1 MAKEVLLYGEI
12 NAESSSQFI
21 NDCNNAL
28 DLAPLQEVV
37 IRINTE
43 GGEVSYGHGAVKKI
57 AEIGNKKIK
66 VDGMCYS
73 MGAIALLYCN
83 DVESVDT
90 ARFMFH
96 RAGYAQWFEKSEY
109 FTEALKNNTEAIN
122 ADAEKAFRKKID
134 VAAFEEIAGIK
145 VKQLFSM
152 ESNPDED
159 MIFLS
164 AKEAKKIGLIDK
176 VVPLSE
182 NVKAFVNSKM
192 QLVSA
197 KFNKFRVAAQEPE
210 PTQTIKIMNIQEL
223 RAQFPALYDE
233 VFETGAKAGVS
244 AERDRVSAAL
254 VFNHLDPEGVKGII
268 ASGKPM
274 TATQQAEF
282 ALKAMSPKA
291 VVDLAAGAAPAVPTT
306 QTDDGKN
313 DKSNPEVDNFAK
325 SIRASLGLKEK
336 KDGDFVLGFER
347 GIRSAAN

>member
-109 FTEALKNNTEAIN
+109 FTEALKSNTEAIN

-164 AKEAKKIGLIDK
+164 AKEARKIGLIDK

-210 PTQTIKIMNIQEL
+210 PTQTRKIMNIQEL

-233 VFETGAKAGVS
+233 VFKAGAESGVS

-291 VVDLAAGAAPAVPTT
+291 AEDLAAGAVKTTPTA
-306 QTDDGKN
+306 QTDDGKK
-313 DKSNPEVDNFAK
+313 DKANPELDTFAK
-325 SIRASLGLKEK
+325 TIRASLNLKEK

>member
-1 MAKEVLLYGEI
+1 MAKEVLLYGGI
-12 NAESSSQFI
+12 DAESSAQFI
-21 NDCNNAL
+21 NDCNDAL
-28 DLAPLQEVV
+28 ELAPLQEIV

-73 MGAIALLYCN
+73 MGAVALLYCN
-83 DVESVDT
+83 DVEAVDT

-109 FTEALKNNTEAIN
+109 FTEALKNNTTAIN
-122 ADAEKAFRKKID
+122 ADVEKAFRKKID
-134 VAAFEEIAGIK
+134 VAAFEEISGMK
-145 VKQLFSM
+145 VKYLFSM

-159 MIFLS
+159 MVFLS

-182 NVKAFVNSKM
+182 NVKAYVNSKM

-197 KFNKFRVAAQEPE
+197 RFNKFRVAAQEPE
-210 PTQTIKIMNIQEL
+210 PIQTKKIMTIQEL
-223 RAQFPALYDE
+223 QAQHPALYNE
-233 VFETGAKAGVS
+233 VFNAGVT
-244 AERDRVSAAL
+244 AGVNNERDRVGAAL
-254 VFNHLDPEGVKGII
+254 VFNHLDPEGVKAII

-282 ALKAMSPKA
+282 ALKAMSADALGKLK
-291 VVDLAAGAAPAVPTT
+291 DSKKDIETNE
-306 QTDDGKN
+306 TDDG
-313 DKSNPEVDNFAK
+313 DTDSKSELTQF
-325 SIRASLGLKEK
+325 
-336 KDGDFVLGFER
+336 
-347 GIRSAAN
+347 AANVKAAMKPSADLRFVSGGSAQLKKPLEVVK

>member
-1 MAKEVLLYGEI
+1 MAKEVLLYGVI
-12 NAESSSQFI
+12 DAESSSQFI
-21 NDCNNAL
+21 KDCNTAMEL
-28 DLAPLQEVV
+28 GTLQEVE

-43 GGEVSYGHGAVKKI
+43 GGEVSYGHGTVKKI
-57 AEIGNKKIK
+57 AEIPNKKIK

-83 DVESVDT
+83 DVEAIDT

-109 FTEALKNNTEAIN
+109 FTEALKNNTAAIN

-134 VAAFEEIAGIK
+134 VPAFEEIAGIK
-145 VKQLFSM
+145 VKDLFSM

-159 MIFLS
+159 MVFLS

-176 VVPLSE
+176 IVPLSE

-197 KFNKFRVAAQEPE
+197 KFNKFRVAAQDPE
-210 PTQTIKIMNIQEL
+210 PQTKKLMNIQEL
-223 RAQFPALYDE
+223 KAQYPSIYDE
-233 VFETGAKAGVS
+233 VFEIGAKAGVS

-254 VFNHLDPEGVKGII
+254 VFNHLDPEGVKVII

-291 VVDLAAGAAPAVPTT
+291 IEELAAGASKPVPTGP
-306 QTDDGKN
+306 TDDGKK
-313 DKSNPEVDNFAK
+313 DKPNPELDNFAK
-325 SIRASLGLKEK
+325 SVRASLNLKDKSES
-336 KDGDFVLGFER
+336 DVIMGFER
-347 GIRSAAN
+347 GVRATA

>member
-12 NAESSSQFI
+12 NAESSAQFI
-21 NDCNNAL
+21 KDCNVAMEL
-28 DLAPLQEVV
+28 GPIQEVE

-57 AEIGNKKIK
+57 AEIPNKKIK

-73 MGAIALLYCN
+73 MGAVALLYCN
-83 DVESVDT
+83 DVEAIDT

-109 FTEALKNNTEAIN
+109 FTEALKNNTAAIN

-134 VAAFEEIAGIK
+134 VAAFEEIAGMK
-145 VKQLFSM
+145 VKELFSM
-152 ESNPDED
+152 DSNPDED
-159 MIFLS
+159 MVFLS

-210 PTQTIKIMNIQEL
+210 PQTKKLMNVQEL
-223 RAQFPALYDE
+223 RAQYPALYDE
-233 VFETGAKAGVS
+233 ILESGVKAGVN

-291 VVDLAAGAAPAVPTT
+291 ATELAAAAAPVVATV
-306 QTDDGKN
+306 QTDDGKEG
-313 DKSNPEVDNFAK
+313 KVNPELEALTK
-325 SIRASLGLKEK
+325 SIRASLNLKDKAENAIGL
-336 KDGDFVLGFER
+336 ER
-347 GIRSAAN
+347 GIRK